1 MTGEGKFTRQSLIL
15 PVYLPAFLLSF
26 GNGVVAPTLSLY
38 IKSFNLSYT
47 MTTFV
52 IAVSV
57 IGNIPAGILLERI
70 GRKPAMLIG
79 TIVLSLS
86 TLGIGFAHHVA
97 ELIIYQLIG
106 GIGIALWGLS
116 RHAYMTDVIP
126 VEERGRSIALFG
138 GINRIGTFTGQVS
151 SIFLGTS
158 LRTPFFVYAVASIS
172 TAFLCAL
179 FIVEIQRDI
188 EMKHP
193 SSSHMERLL
202 VLLKTNY
209 KSLTTAGI
217 GQICVQTIRR
227 GRTIIIPLYASKVIG
242 LTPQSIRLIVM
253 FSSSVDMLMFP
264 IAGFIM
270 DKLGRKY
277 AMVPGFTIFAS
288 GIFIMGYANS
298 FVFLLVAAIII
309 GFGNGLCS
317 GTMMTLGADLAPSA
331 GVGEFLS
338 MWRFIGNFG
347 GAVGPLVV
355 GNIADIWD
363 LKISCLALAG
373 IGYTAVLIFLLM
385 VPETLKLNNN
395 NHDPEKKS

>member
-1 MTGEGKFTRQSLIL
+1 
-15 PVYLPAFLLSF
+15 
-26 GNGVVAPTLSLY
+26 
-38 IKSFNLSYT
+38 
-47 MTTFV
+47 
-52 IAVSV
+52 
-57 IGNIPAGILLERI
+57 
-70 GRKPAMLIG
+70 
-79 TIVLSLS
+79 
-86 TLGIGFAHHVA
+86 
-97 ELIIYQLIG
+97 
-106 GIGIALWGLS
+106 
-116 RHAYMTDVIP
+116 
-126 VEERGRSIALFG
+126 
-138 GINRIGTFTGQVS
+138 
-151 SIFLGTS
+151 
-158 LRTPFFVYAVASIS
+158 
-172 TAFLCAL
+172 
-179 FIVEIQRDI
+179 
-188 EMKHP
+188 
-193 SSSHMERLL
+193 
-202 VLLKTNY
+202 
-209 KSLTTAGI
+209 
-217 GQICVQTIRR
+217 
-227 GRTIIIPLYASKVIG
+227 
-242 LTPQSIRLIVM
+242 M

-288 GIFIMGYANS
+288 GIFILGYANS